1 MSGYENLPNEVQDA
15 ILGMLDGASLIAMR
29 NVNTT
34 SRALINRSPNLSR
47 DIMDQR
53 LAATRCLAALN
64 FRVQFARLDVAVL
77 AEHLKLKLIE
87 IRSAWRQRSA
97 WPDLEVSF
105 KEAARTIWQSQQLV
119 SQLQDRKLDALV
131 SAARS
136 LALEMYPNVEQTTP
150 NIESPLLYED

>member
-1 MSGYENLPNEVQDA
+1 
-15 ILGMLDGASLIAMR
+15 
-29 NVNTT
+29 
-34 SRALINRSPNLSR
+34 RSPNLSR

-64 FRVQFARLDVAVL
+64 FRVQFARLDVAIL
-77 AEHLKLKLIE
+77 AEHLKLNLIE

-105 KEAARTIWQSQQLV
+105 KEAARAIWQSQQLV

-136 LALEMYPNVEQTTP
+136 LA
-150 NIESPLLYED
+150 